1 MKSLKETSKDS
12 LLKLYITFHY
22 TGVPNNCQNLTIIL
36 QNEAF
41 ENQGSH
47 QGIYQVS
54 GFVNEKPMWTFTK
67 NGKAIWYVQELND
80 WGMGNLEHVGTNT
93 LNLFTSGNQG
103 DVFPFDIASDK
114 WKYLNDLVWADSAIN
129 DITIECS
136 GMDKDNGIVFL
147 GMP

>member
-1 MKSLKETSKDS
+1 MESLKETLKDCFE
-12 LLKLYITFHY
+12 KLYFPFHY
-22 TGVPNNCQNLTIIL
+22 VGVPNNCQNLTVTI
-36 QNEAF
+36 QNEVF
-41 ENQGSH
+41 ENQGSQ

-54 GFVNEKPMWTFTK
+54 GFVNEKPMWIFAK

-114 WKYLNDLVWADSAIN
+114 WKYWNNLLWADSAIN
-129 DITIECS
+129 DITIKCT
-136 GMDKDNGIVFL
+136 GMDKDNVLIYL
-147 GMP
+147 CMP